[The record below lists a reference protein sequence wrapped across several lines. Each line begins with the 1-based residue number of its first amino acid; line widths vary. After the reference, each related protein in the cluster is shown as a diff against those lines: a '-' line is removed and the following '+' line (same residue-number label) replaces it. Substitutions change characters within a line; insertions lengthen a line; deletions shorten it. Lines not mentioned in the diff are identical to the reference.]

1 MRMRMCLLMIV
12 ALATTSSIAQA
23 FKIRGSLIANGGR
36 SSAPATN
43 GVYRSFGSAGQPGIQ
58 LAQNA
63 SNRGCSGYWCFG
75 GSRVLA
81 AEPGGRGSIPAE
93 FALGP
98 AVPNPSGGETQFDLA
113 LPRESLVTLTV
124 YDVSGRR
131 VGEPVS
137 RRFAAGQHSLH
148 WQAPQEAR
156 AGMYFLRL
164 ATDGDVRARRSIVLM
179 R

>member
-1 MRMRMCLLMIV
+1 MRMRICLLMIV
-12 ALATTSSIAQA
+12 ALASTSNVALA
-23 FKIRGSLIANGGR
+23 FKIRGSLIANGGT

-43 GVYRSFGSAGQPGIQ
+43 GVYRAFGSAGQPGIQ

-63 SNRGCSGYWCFG
+63 SNRGCTGFWCFG

-81 AEPGGRGSIPAE
+81 TDPGGIASFPVE

-113 LPRESLVTLTV
+113 LPRAALVTLTV
-124 YDVSGRR
+124 YDVSGRSI
-131 VGEPVS
+131 GEPVS
-137 RRFAAGQHSLH
+137 RRFSAGQHSLH
-148 WQAPQEAR
+148 WQAPQEVR

-164 ATDGDVRARRSIVLM
+164 ATDGVVKAKRSIVLM